1 MRKTQ
6 VTAVAGLAAATLLA
20 GGSIVGCGN
29 TSPTATSSAGRAATT
44 SGSATAQPSDYTSL
58 LIPASDIAAARG
70 TFTAQPPTRS
80 PKGIAG
86 VTARFANQTGT
97 RQIRDTIL
105 ILPEASS
112 AAASLAAAQAT
123 LRNTVGSPQAAPVAS
138 DGTMVSGTS
147 PNGSTAV
154 TVLLFTEGEAFTTLE
169 FDSAPND
176 PVPPQFVIDIGQKQD
191 TAIRNGL
198 PR

>member
-1 MRKTQ
+1 MSKPQ
-6 VTAVAGLAAATLLA
+6 VSAVAGLAAAILLV
-20 GGSIVGCGN
+20 GGSTVACGN
-29 TSPTATSSAGRAATT
+29 TSPTASSSAGKAPT
-44 SGSATAQPSDYTSL
+44 SSSATAGPSDYTSL
-58 LIPASDIAAARG
+58 LIPARDIAAVG
-70 TFTAQPPTRS
+70 DTFTAGPPTRS
-80 PKGIAG
+80 PNGIAG
-86 VTARFANQTGT
+86 VTARFGNQTGT

-105 ILPEASS
+105 ILPDASS

-123 LRNTVGSPQAAPVAS
+123 LGTTVGSPQPAPVAS

-147 PNGSTAV
+147 PDRSKAV
-154 TVLLFTEGEAFTTLE
+154 TVLMFTEGKAFATVE

-176 PVPPQFVIDIGQKQD
+176 PVPSQFVFDVGQQQD